1 MSKSFFQRMHER
13 DQVEAPIN
21 QALKAK
27 LAQDLKLG
35 RAPSWFNRWSERF
48 RSLIRPLGS
57 FALAGTLI
65 FVLSVALKDRAPVFT
80 SLSFGPVVDDWIS
93 EPNEGEMDQ
102 LALKAVQ
109 PQAAPL
115 PVPSP
120 AFARSSAP
128 AGSAAPSL
136 GVANSMS
143 APMDAFESLADATL
157 GYSVGGA
164 KDITTFREKIK
175 NGYMPQ
181 DSDLTYEGLFYDYAF
196 ETGAQKPCT
205 DLFCPSYARALVRD
219 PLTGQEETYLSVGL
233 NSNLKESD
241 FRHPKT
247 NFVVVLDI
255 SGSMS
260 SPFDR
265 YYTSPM
271 GQQTEVAGWEASKT
285 KMQIAN
291 EALGQLVDHLR
302 PEDRL
307 GIVLFSDDAK
317 VAKPL
322 RLLGE
327 TDRNKLK
334 QHILELQPTNGTN
347 MSAGFEKGVSLFRE
361 GAQSSIWEGSAEGYT
376 KDYANRLIF
385 ITDAMPNQGEF
396 GPAGLHGLVERYAA
410 EGVQT
415 TLLGVGVDFQTDLVE
430 ALTKVRG
437 ANYFSIHSAQ
447 DFKQRLSDDFDFLVT
462 PLVYDLRLQLKG
474 TGYAIDEA
482 YGSPDVAVKNG
493 EILHVR
499 TLFPSKTQQ
508 GQTKGGLVL
517 LKLHKTNERP
527 DLNVQV
533 SYEDTRGKSYTNET
547 SVSFSDLRAGDYD
560 NLGIRKGVL
569 LTRYV
574 RLLKAWLRD
583 EPASQSVSISNN
595 SLVRFETF
603 LRHFKEEANILR
615 DETLKQEQTI
625 LERLTLRNDQ
635 FPLPLVPQDDW
646 RY

>member
-13 DQVEAPIN
+13 DQREAPIN
-21 QALKAK
+21 QALKSK
-27 LAQDLKLG
+27 LAQRLKLG
-35 RAPSWFNRWSERF
+35 RAPSWFNVLLEQM
-48 RSLIRPLGS
+48 RSVLRPLGG
-57 FALAGTLI
+57 FALAGTLV
-65 FVLSVALKDRAPVFT
+65 FVLSIAAKDSMPLST
-80 SLSFGPVVDDWIS
+80 SLSFGPTIDDWVS

-109 PQAAPL
+109 PQTVTP
-115 PVPSP
+115 PMPSS

-128 AGSAAPSL
+128 AGSGAPSL

-143 APMDAFESLADATL
+143 APMDAFESSADATL

-164 KDITTFREKIK
+164 KDIATFRERIK

-181 DSDLTYEGLFYDYAF
+181 DSDVTYEGLFYDYAF
-196 ETGAQKPCT
+196 ETGVQKPCM
-205 DLFCPSYARALVRD
+205 DLFCPSYSRALVRD
-219 PLTGQEETYLSVGL
+219 PLTGQEEAYLSVGL

-241 FRHPKT
+241 FKRPKT

-265 YYTSPM
+265 YYGSSM
-271 GQQTEVAGWEASKT
+271 GQLREMPGWEASKT

-291 EALGQLVDHLR
+291 EALGQLVDHLK

-307 GIVLFSDDAK
+307 GIVLFSDEAK

-347 MSAGFEKGVSLFRE
+347 MSAGFEKGMSLFRGE
-361 GAQSSIWEGSAEGYT
+361 ESLILRDRSEI
-376 KDYANRLIF
+376 YANRLIF

-396 GPAGLHGLVERYAA
+396 GAAGLHGLVERYAA

-415 TLLGVGVDFQTDLVE
+415 TILGVGVDFQTDLVE
-430 ALTKVRG
+430 ALTKVSG
-437 ANYFSIHSAQ
+437 ANYLSIHSAQ
-447 DFKQRLSDDFDFLVT
+447 DFKQRLSEDFDFLVT
-462 PLVYDLRLQLKG
+462 PLVYDLRVWLKG
-474 TGYAIDEA
+474 TGYAIEEV
-482 YGSPDVAVKNG
+482 YGSPDVAIKNG
-493 EILHVR
+493 EMLHVR
-499 TLFPSKTQQ
+499 TLFPSKKAQ

-517 LKLHKTNERP
+517 LKLRKTTERP
-527 DLNVQV
+527 DLKLQA
-533 SYEDTRGKSYTNET
+533 SYEDAQGKTFTNEAT
-547 SVSFSDLRAGDYD
+547 VSFSDLKVGDYD

-569 LTRYV
+569 LTQYA
-574 RLLKAWLRD
+574 RLLKAWLHD
-583 EPASQSVSISNN
+583 EPASERLSISNN

-603 LRHFKEEANILR
+603 MRHFKEEAKILR
-615 DETLKQEQTI
+615 DNDLAKEQAI
-625 LERLTLRNDQ
+625 LERLTLRNDP
-635 FPLPLVPQDDW
+635 FPLLLAPEDDW
-646 RY
+646 HY